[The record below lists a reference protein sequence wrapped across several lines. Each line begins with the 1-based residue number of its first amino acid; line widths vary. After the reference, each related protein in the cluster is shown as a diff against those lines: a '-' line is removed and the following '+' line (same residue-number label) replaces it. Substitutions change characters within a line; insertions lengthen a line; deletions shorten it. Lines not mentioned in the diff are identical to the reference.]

1 MIRIL
6 SEIVSAMQLAGSSLL
21 VVVFWYP
28 FNMRKAVISQYIEN
42 QDTDVDGG
50 GADEPTYGQVLDEM
64 KSNVRKSMCRNIC
77 LNRLAFLCIL
87 IGFLAPYFLKG
98 TADQSVCEII
108 IFAVILCVS
117 ALVFA
122 EVKSEKWS
130 VQPQTSD
137 ILNKKSDA
145 VEMHNVDGQ
154 FSFHD
159 FVDQY
164 RDYRREHKVKLA
176 ELPKILVFI
185 EAIVLVVM
193 DITIINK
200 LWPKM
205 IILVICAVVVFV
217 ALVIY
222 YRAGNIREQNR
233 RENESRRRSRYCFI
247 ATGLVLLD
255 VNHSDESGDNRFI
268 DYCKMQR
275 DKHDRLSNV
284 RKKGLLCPWAVVP
297 FAVILAIWASGILKP
312 GIGALVFLTVV
323 VLSIV
328 VIICFIYIMV
338 EPAIDSEKNL
348 YDDLVDDLEQIFIFK
363 KYQDI
368 VSNAMKHFQ
377 EQRKVKD

>member
-21 VVVFWYP
+21 VIVFWYP

-42 QDTDVDGG
+42 QDTKVDGG
-50 GADEPTYGQVLDEM
+50 GVDETTYGQALDKM
-64 KSNVRKSMCRNIC
+64 KSNVRKSMCRNIW
-77 LNRLAFLCIL
+77 LNRLSFLYIL

-130 VQPQTSD
+130 AQPQTSD

-145 VEMHNVDGQ
+145 VEMHDVDGH
-154 FSFHD
+154 FSFDD

-185 EAIVLVVM
+185 EAIVLVSM
-193 DITIINK
+193 AITIINE

-222 YRAGNIREQNR
+222 YRARNIREQNG
-233 RENESRRRSRYCFI
+233 RENGSRRMSRYCFI
-247 ATGLVLLD
+247 ATGLVLLG
-255 VNHSDESGDNRFI
+255 VNHSDESGGNRFI
-268 DYCKMQR
+268 DYCKTQR
-275 DKHDRLSNV
+275 DKLDRLSNV
-284 RKKGLLCPWAVVP
+284 RKKGLLCLWAVP
-297 FAVILAIWASGILKP
+297 FAVILAIWASGILRP

-328 VIICFIYIMV
+328 VIICSICIMI

>member
-28 FNMRKAVISQYIEN
+28 FNMKKAVISQYIEN
-42 QDTDVDGG
+42 QDTVVDGG
-50 GADEPTYGQVLDEM
+50 GAEEATYGQALDKM
-64 KSNVRKSMCRNIC
+64 KSNVRKSMCRNIW
-77 LNRLAFLCIL
+77 LNRLSFLYIL

-284 RKKGLLCPWAVVP
+284 RKKGLLCHWAVVP
-297 FAVILAIWASGILKP
+297 FAVILVIWASGILKP

-363 KYQDI
+363 KYQDT
-368 VSNAMKHFQ
+368 VSNAMKRFQ

>member
-1 MIRIL
+1 M
-6 SEIVSAMQLAGSSLL
+6 
-21 VVVFWYP
+21 
-28 FNMRKAVISQYIEN
+28 ISQYIEN
-42 QDTDVDGG
+42 QDTIVDGG

-64 KSNVRKSMCRNIC
+64 KSNVRKSMCRNIW
-77 LNRLAFLCIL
+77 LNRQSFIYIL

-98 TADQSVCEII
+98 TADQSVFEII

-145 VEMHNVDGQ
+145 VEMHDVDGQ
-154 FSFHD
+154 FSFDD

-193 DITIINK
+193 AITIFNE
-200 LWPKM
+200 LWRKM

-217 ALVIY
+217 AFVIY

-275 DKHDRLSNV
+275 DKLDRLSNV

-297 FAVILAIWASGILKP
+297 FAVILAILASGILKP

-328 VIICFIYIMV
+328 VIICSIYIMV

-368 VSNAMKHFQ
+368 LSNAMKHFQ

>member
-1 MIRIL
+1 M
-6 SEIVSAMQLAGSSLL
+6 
-21 VVVFWYP
+21 
-28 FNMRKAVISQYIEN
+28 
-42 QDTDVDGG
+42 
-50 GADEPTYGQVLDEM
+50 
-64 KSNVRKSMCRNIC
+64 
-77 LNRLAFLCIL
+77 
-87 IGFLAPYFLKG
+87 KG
-98 TADQSVCEII
+98 TADQSVFEII

-145 VEMHNVDGQ
+145 VGMHVVDEQ
-154 FSFHD
+154 FSFDD

-193 DITIINK
+193 AITIFNE
-200 LWPKM
+200 LWRKM

-217 ALVIY
+217 AFVIY
-222 YRAGNIREQNR
+222 YRAGNIIAQNR

-247 ATGLVLLD
+247 ATGLVLLG

-275 DKHDRLSNV
+275 DKYDRLSNV

-363 KYQDI
+363 EYQDI
-368 VSNAMKHFQ
+368 DSNAIKYVQ